1 MGGNRGSTDTEMYF
15 RKQHQRAGI
24 SSNLEMISVRSAN
37 GLHRGGR
44 KPVPSGWGS
53 TGPKNSQQ
61 GKEEILVLNEA
72 EQLLPAAMRQ
82 GLMSVLKT

>member
-1 MGGNRGSTDTEMYF
+1 MAFTEVGGSP
-15 RKQHQRAGI
+15 
-24 SSNLEMISVRSAN
+24 SPP
-37 GLHRGGR
+37 GGAQLAQ
-44 KPVPSGWGS
+44 SI
-53 TGPKNSQQ
+53 NSQQ